1 MTTVAVRSHRSH
13 VVCCIHPLSFTSRP
27 SQYPYLVRQN
37 GSAGFTLHEYLTGE
51 STATQWCG
59 SPVATS
65 KRQRQLE
72 APTEPTGENGRPRG
86 FLLFGTASSWN
97 GFRHGASDCQLFQME
112 PMKLL
117 SYVEKAR
124 GRGEVCRFSFP
135 IQCAFCL
142 FCQNIP
148 SFCRKRAD
156 KNREQMIVASSAP

>member
-1 MTTVAVRSHRSH
+1 
-13 VVCCIHPLSFTSRP
+13 
-27 SQYPYLVRQN
+27 VRQN

-51 STATQWCG
+51 STAAQWCG

-65 KRQRQLE
+65 KRQRRLE

-86 FLLFGTASSWN
+86 FLLFGTAGSWN

-124 GRGEVCRFSFP
+124 GRGGGLSFLFPHTVRFLSFWP
-135 IQCAFCL
+135 EYPFFLPKKGRQKQGADDCCIICALNVSVILL
-142 FCQNIP
+142 FKP
-148 SFCRKRAD
+148 LPHKGRDRSKGTFTHRR
-156 KNREQMIVASSAP
+156 PP